1 MINIAVVTSTRAEFG
16 LLMPLIRELRK
27 FEDEKTKI
35 ELVVTGTHLLEEY
48 GHTIDE
54 IVSLDY
60 RIDREIY
67 VPVIS
72 DTAIDISEIKL
83 KFY

>member
-1 MINIAVVTSTRAEFG
+1 
-16 LLMPLIRELRK
+16 MPLIRELRK

-72 DTAIDISEIKL
+72 DTAIDISRNQAEILL
-83 KFY
+83 KFTE